1 MSLLPI
7 IFSYFNSSNSQL
19 KHLFRE
25 FLLSSQILFPSALS
39 YWVVEGEDQRRVS
52 EFLDPTTLTC
62 LSRGYKIH
70 FMGYNFVLSIGFT
83 GTTAS
88 AAWDWDSASNSKS
101 WQCYGKRMV
110 NKGIWKRNSW
120 THGLSYDNLL
130 KEGQAEQSNKSIAKA
145 KACQERLKQCLE
157 KLELFFKNG
166 ICPFQKLFLGPDCV
180 QLLEVVIT

>member
-39 YWVVEGEDQRRVS
+39 YWVVEGEDQRRVC

-62 LSRGYKIH
+62 LSGGYKIH

-101 WQCYGKRMV
+101 WQCYGKRMAYERETAEHMAFLMTTSSRKARQSKV
-110 NKGIWKRNSW
+110 IKALPKQRPARRDWSNVWKSLNCSSRMESA
-120 THGLSYDNLL
+120 LVRSF
-130 KEGQAEQSNKSIAKA
+130 S
-145 KACQERLKQCLE
+145 
-157 KLELFFKNG
+157 
-166 ICPFQKLFLGPDCV
+166 
-180 QLLEVVIT
+180 